1 MENTRMRAISSYNG
15 RICAPVGC
23 KTRAPAKRRIY
34 EAGRPPNH
42 YWIGS
47 QVDLT
52 SNPSSICVEG
62 LVKDLN
68 VP

>member
-1 MENTRMRAISSYNG
+1 MCAISSYIR
-15 RICAPVGC
+15 RICAAVGC
-23 KTRAPAKRRIY
+23 QTRAPAKRCIY

-52 SNPSSICVEG
+52 SNLSSIYG
-62 LVKDLN
+62 GRLVKDLR

>member
-1 MENTRMRAISSYNG
+1 MRALSSYIR
-15 RICAPVGC
+15 RIRAAVGC

-52 SNPSSICVEG
+52 SNPSSIYG
-62 LVKDLN
+62 GRLVKDLR

>member
-1 MENTRMRAISSYNG
+1 MENARTRATSSYIG
-15 RICAPVGC
+15 RICAAVGC

-34 EAGRPPNH
+34 GTGRPPNH

-52 SNPSSICVEG
+52 SNPSSICVG
-62 LVKDLN
+62 RLVKDLR